1 MTINQ
6 LNHNKHNV
14 GQLLASVLDLIKVF
28 CNTRSDNKI
37 LKHSTHTLKETNSS
51 NRNINII
58 KQSTKHKQQTS
69 KLHTEKVNKNVQ
81 PTTNKYTLFILP
93 VTENQKKRK
102 LHNKKK

>member
-14 GQLLASVLDLIKVF
+14 GQLLTSVLDLIKVF
-28 CNTRSDNKI
+28 YNTRSDNKI
-37 LKHSTHTLKETNSS
+37 LKHSTHTLKEINSS